1 LAVAIRRLVGV
12 RIEDQFAWTGEYA
25 PLNEW
30 RDAVEG
36 AGVLVFHFSRVSTE
50 EARGFSLSERP
61 LPVVSLNGS
70 DSPNGRV
77 FTLMHELAHLFIGEG
92 GACNLRE
99 GSRALTSPNAR
110 VEILCNAAA
119 AEALV
124 PEDVLRAQDVVDT
137 HGTSPTWSDG
147 ELLGLARA
155 FGVSTE
161 VILRR
166 LLELGRTTDEFYRTR
181 RDEWARAPR
190 RGGGGPISQAQLA
203 IRNAGKRFAR
213 SVLDAYSADRITGPE
228 ASSLL
233 GVKLKHLPEIDRR
246 LAGANVLTGSDR

>member
-1 LAVAIRRLVGV
+1 LGIAIRRLLAVP
-12 RIEDQFAWTGEYA
+12 IEDQFGWTGEYE
-25 PLNEW
+25 PLNRW
-30 RDAVEG
+30 RDAAET

-70 DSPNGRV
+70 DSPNGRT

-99 GSRALTSPNAR
+99 GSPALQSPNAH

-119 AEALV
+119 AKALV
-124 PEDVLRAQDVVDT
+124 PEAVLTTQDVVAV
-137 HGTSPTWSDG
+137 HGTSPTWLDR
-147 ELLGLARA
+147 ELVGLART
-155 FGVSTE
+155 FGVSRE

-166 LLELGRTTDEFYRTR
+166 LLELGRTTDDFYKRK
-181 RDEWARAPR
+181 RDEWARVPR
-190 RGGGGPISQAQLA
+190 RTGTGPISQAQLA

-213 SVLDAYSADRITGPE
+213 SVLDAYSRDRITGPE
-228 ASSLL
+228 ASGLL